1 MLGGRAD
8 GAAAGAAAGSSFGHA
23 GGQGRPSDPD
33 MEGGPMLEEPGA
45 PAPEISDED
54 IPF

>member
-8 GAAAGAAAGSSFGHA
+8 GAAAAAGAGAGHS
-23 GGQGRPSDPD
+23 GTQSRPADPD
-33 MEGGPMLEEPGA
+33 MEGGPMLEEPSASG
-45 PAPEISDED
+45 PEISDED